1 MKLSIAENPFCEDVS
16 LSQAIMGDHPRS
28 DMFIAS
34 QSLEEGSGN
43 TGGGYIVTAEDG
55 LPDLVRREA
64 VGQDTL
70 DNLISPN
77 VPVALHQDG
86 RRKEPKFAMLGSA
99 CILREHKPIVRSE
112 VHVDQLLKISKRTWR
127 QYSNCCAPWLWPP
140 VFPGM
145 LF

>member
-77 VPVALHQDG
+77 VPVHFIKMDVE
-86 RRKEPKFAMLGSA
+86 RSRS
-99 CILREHKPIVRSE
+99 LR
-112 VHVDQLLKISKRTWR
+112 
-127 QYSNCCAPWLWPP
+127 C
-140 VFPGM
+140 
-145 LF
+145 